1 MLDAMRHDSRE
12 ERKKCSAVETR
23 RASGFW
29 AVEPDEV
36 GGERRAG
43 FGRDERPI
51 PSQSRKKVRRCDS
64 AELSVVPC
72 GYEGIGTALG
82 ACRRSEVSTLTSGLS
97 DRLPISEEES
107 ARSVFCCG

>member
-1 MLDAMRHDSRE
+1 MLDAMRHDSRD

-29 AVEPDEV
+29 AVEPDEA

-64 AELSVVPC
+64 AELSVMPY
-72 GYEGIGTALG
+72 GYEVVGAALG
-82 ACRRSEVSTLTSGLS
+82 ARWRS
-97 DRLPISEEES
+97 
-107 ARSVFCCG
+107 